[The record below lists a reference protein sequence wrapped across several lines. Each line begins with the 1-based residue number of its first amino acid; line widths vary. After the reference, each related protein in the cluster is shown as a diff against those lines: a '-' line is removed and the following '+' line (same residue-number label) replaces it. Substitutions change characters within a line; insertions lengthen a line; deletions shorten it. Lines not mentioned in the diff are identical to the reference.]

1 MTQKCPK
8 MTNNLKWSNYNVKR
22 TPNEP
27 EWPKMTQNDKK
38 WPRMTRNLPFWIFT
52 LIADFFKD
60 ESVAVLWVSSLL
72 LEAVLCSM
80 YSQIRL
86 VFLAQNW
93 KNEISKKCKN
103 MKSGGK
109 VTSCHHENAVCQR
122 KSHLFTK
129 KSTQIEYDIECT
141 QNKTSIRKISNWND
155 WKQNT
160 RDIGMSHKI
169 YNCVVLCSII

>member
-1 MTQKCPK
+1 
-8 MTNNLKWSNYNVKR
+8 
-22 TPNEP
+22 
-27 EWPKMTQNDKK
+27 MTQNDSKS
-38 WPRMTRNLPFWIFT
+38 PILNLHFNSRFLQRWISRSFVSIIT
-52 LIADFFKD
+52 PTWSCF
-60 ESVAVLWVSSLL
+60 VLHVFSNKVS
-72 LEAVLCSM
+72 
-80 YSQIRL
+80 
-86 VFLAQNW
+86 FLAQNW

-103 MKSGGK
+103 MKSGEK

-169 YNCVVLCSII
+169 YNCVVLCSTI